1 MILYNQNSTKNMK
14 KRPIKT
20 LNITI
25 EEKPERP
32 IYVFKNNRDRVKF
45 IKTCESL
52 IRKSMEYKDYIKF
65 LKNHMD
71 MNKCLVLKGLNV
83 ENGKRY
89 SIEIHHEPFTLFDI
103 VETVLLKREYLG
115 EGINPFLIA
124 DEVMELH
131 YDEKI
136 GLVPL
141 SKTMHQLVHDD
152 KIFIPLQLIYHKY
165 DKFYD
170 EYEPFMSER
179 LKEAIELKVN
189 ISLKCPD
196 ILSDILDPEFVY
208 IEIDGFIFPEVPK
221 EWASTLKNLSHPEE

>member
-221 EWASTLKNLSHPEE
+221 EWVSTLKNLSHPEE

>member
-1 MILYNQNSTKNMK
+1 MK

-221 EWASTLKNLSHPEE
+221 EWVSTLKNLSHPEE